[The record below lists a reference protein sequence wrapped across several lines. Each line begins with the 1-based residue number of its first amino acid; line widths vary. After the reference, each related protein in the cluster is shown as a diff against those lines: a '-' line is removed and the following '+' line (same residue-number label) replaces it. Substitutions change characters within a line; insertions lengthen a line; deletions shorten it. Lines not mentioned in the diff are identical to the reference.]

1 MSSSAAQRNQ
11 RGNNLRRTVWLGSRL
26 VIMVVTLGMVCAY
39 AWAHRSGVSPLA
51 EVRLPILVIALILD
65 ALIYVWIAL
74 WIQGLVWPFNV
85 RIGVYE
91 AWLLS
96 MATRFGN
103 LFLPF
108 RGGAGVRAVYLKRVH
123 GLSYTHFLAGL
134 AGTLVGTL
142 LVSTVI
148 SLGGLIWLAAAG
160 APGMATSIGV
170 LAWMAALLILLT
182 VRPPRLRDPRRGLT
196 RAVSRV
202 LTGWRTISRN
212 RRAIT
217 VLLLMNVA
225 HVLTLSAIYA
235 LLLEDFDV
243 HISWSILLVI
253 VALGNVN
260 AAFVIT
266 PGNVGVYEGLMAVI
280 GRMVG
285 VAPVTILGVVLIWR
299 ALDTALV
306 LMAGWVCGSLLT
318 RRALRKPGG

>member
-1 MSSSAAQRNQ
+1 MSSPANKHNEDRND
-11 RGNNLRRTVWLGSRL
+11 LRSTVWLRLRL
-26 VIMVVTLGMVCAY
+26 VIMVVTLGMVGAY
-39 AWAHRSGVSPLA
+39 AWVHRAGLSPLA
-51 EVRLPILVIALILD
+51 EVRLPILVIALVLD
-65 ALIYVWIAL
+65 ALIYVWIAV
-74 WIQGLVWPFNV
+74 WIRGLVWPFNV

-134 AGTLVGTL
+134 AGTLIGTL
-142 LVSTVI
+142 LVSTII

-160 APGMATSIGV
+160 SPGMAPLIGV
-170 LAWMAALLILLT
+170 LASMAALLILLT
-182 VRPPRLRDPRRGLT
+182 VRPPHLRNPRRGLT
-196 RAVSRV
+196 RAISRV
-202 LTGWRTISRN
+202 LSGWQTICRN

-235 LLLEDFDV
+235 VVLKDV
-243 HISWSILLVI
+243 DADMPWSILLVI

-280 GRMVG
+280 GRLVG
-285 VAPVTILGVVLIWR
+285 VAPATILGVVLVWR

-306 LMAGWVCGSLLT
+306 LLVGWVCSSLLT
-318 RRALRKPGG
+318 RRALLKPAD